1 MHMETQRDSILQ
13 HLKRGDSIT
22 PIQALELYGCFALS
36 QRIGELKRLG
46 NDIETTIVRNGRK
59 QHASYRMRGQLELI
73 PDRPVVEG
81 ERATR

>member
-1 MHMETQRDSILQ
+1 METQRDLILQ

-36 QRIGELKRLG
+36 QRIGELRRMG
-46 NDIETTIVRNGRK
+46 NDIEVTLVRNGRK
-59 QHASYRMRGQLELI
+59 QYASYRMRGQLELI
-73 PDRPVVEG
+73 PARSQIEG